1 MAQLYNLKAG
11 VALSTDVVPVLQA
24 PTAAAANGAIAI
36 TPSTVVITKSGVCA
50 LTLGTPTT
58 AQNGT
63 VITIVAGTAAAHT
76 VTAATIGFN
85 AANGAGDV
93 ATFGGA
99 IGDNMTVLAYEGEW
113 LILNSVNVTLG

>member
-1 MAQLYNLKAG
+1 MPGVYNLKSG
-11 VALSTDVVPVLQA
+11 VADDTDIVRKLVVA
-24 PTAAAANGAIAI
+24 SADGAITI
-36 TPSTVVITKSGVCA
+36 QNSTVVITKGSAIA

-63 VITIVAGTAAAHT
+63 TITIVASTAHSHT

-85 AANGAGDV
+85 AANAGGDV

-99 IGDNMTVLAYEGEW
+99 IGDGITVLAYGGEW
-113 LILNSVNVTLG
+113 LVLTNVSDNVTFG